1 MGKFSAAQGELMKR
15 SFLRACILAW
25 AGLTVSAVTSVEAQD
40 YPNREIH
47 AIVGFPAGSGAD
59 VYARYFA
66 NKLAILSK
74 QTVVVENKPG
84 AQSSIATE
92 YVARSKPDGYTI
104 FIGGADSFGSPL
116 YLFKKPPIDPRKDFA
131 YISPLVSQGF
141 ILVVTADR
149 PFKTVADLTA
159 YLKEKG
165 TRHPTR
171 RPTIPRPFWP
181 KPTNRARASKLCRS
195 ITRPAWIS

>member
-25 AGLTVSAVTSVEAQD
+25 AGLTVSAVTSAEAQG

-47 AIVGFPAGSGAD
+47 AIVGFPAGGGAD

-104 FIGGADSFGSPL
+104 FIGGADSFGSP
-116 YLFKKPPIDPRKDFA
+116 FCSRSRRSIHAR
-131 YISPLVSQGF
+131 
-141 ILVVTADR
+141 IL
-149 PFKTVADLTA
+149 
-159 YLKEKG
+159 
-165 TRHPTR
+165 PTSLR
-171 RPTIPRPFWP
+171 WS
-181 KPTNRARASKLCRS
+181 ARASS
-195 ITRPAWIS
+195 WS